1 MGNII
6 TIICLIIMKE
16 IVKTKNQ
23 AAYLLSH
30 TWKIFKQCIIN
41 IVIFGSFIIL
51 TGCATVKFYSDPDL
65 KNGTGLRYYTLKP
78 YLLVEYRTEKDNT
91 VKTSVVYLPDLANPQ
106 YLGFKTGIGSN
117 DIKLTFTNSSLTSY
131 GVVSESMFSE
141 TLEAVAAMLSKSAYA
156 AQGFTGPGVTETED
170 SVTYFKLYEIIPGRD
185 GTTIKEIIPL
195 K

>member
-1 MGNII
+1 MNN
-6 TIICLIIMKE
+6 
-16 IVKTKNQ
+16 IVKTKIHR
-23 AAYLLSH
+23 ADLCSH
-30 TWKIFKQCIIN
+30 SPNTFKRLIIKA
-41 IVIFGSFIIL
+41 VIFGSFIIL
-51 TGCATVKFYSDPDL
+51 AGCASVKFYSDSDL
-65 KNGTGLRYYTLKP
+65 ENETGLRYYTLKP
-78 YLLVEYRTEKDNT
+78 YLLVEYKAEKDNT

-106 YLGFKTGIGSN
+106 YLEFKTGIGSN

-185 GTTIKEIIPL
+185 GTTVKEIIPL